1 MSTTNLASSSQVSS
15 DAELN
20 MLHLE
25 LIYHWSNSLYKSFLL
40 SGDGPSQIYADTCIK
55 HGLRHPFLMR
65 QILATSALHISIE
78 HPDQR
83 AFYHQHAN
91 QLQSEA
97 LAGFNATLQGLNE
110 SNIVAAFLVSSLI
123 GTHVFCE
130 TFQFRE
136 ATNNTFNSTLDSLIG
151 CINLLRG
158 IRSVISDWWP
168 SLCESEIGPVLLS
181 AHEKRKAHEHVST
194 DMGALNRMVDA
205 ADIGIASR
213 EAYKETIQE
222 LETLFAAQSELD
234 DQEASTSANMIFSWL
249 VLAPKEYVEL
259 LSARRPEALV
269 ILSYYA
275 VNLHY
280 RSKFW
285 AINDAGE
292 FLIQGISLH
301 LGRHWDQ
308 WLAWP
313 RQVIATP

>member
-1 MSTTNLASSSQVSS
+1 MSTTSLVLSSQVGG
-15 DAELN
+15 DTELN

-25 LIYHWSNSLYKSFLL
+25 LIHHWSNGLYKSFLL
-40 SGDGPSQIYADTCIK
+40 SGDSSSQIYVDTCIK

-78 HPDQR
+78 RPDQR

-91 QLQSEA
+91 QLQSDA
-97 LAGFNATLQGLNE
+97 LAGFNTILQGLDE
-110 SNIVAAFLVSSLI
+110 SNILAAFLVSSLI

-130 TFQFRE
+130 TFLFRE
-136 ATNNTFNSTLDSLIG
+136 ATHDTFNSTLDSLIG

-158 IRSVISDWWP
+158 IRSIISDWW
-168 SLCESEIGPVLLS
+168 SFLCESELGSVLMSANEQRDAYKQASNEIGVL
-181 AHEKRKAHEHVST
+181 
-194 DMGALNRMVDA
+194 NQMVDA
-205 ADIGIASR
+205 ADIGIPSR
-213 EAYKETIQE
+213 EAYKKTIQE
-222 LETLFAAQSELD
+222 LEKVFAAQSQLD
-234 DQEASTSANMIFSWL
+234 DLQASTSANMVFSWL
-249 VLAPKEYVEL
+249 VLVPKEFVEL

-275 VNLHY
+275 VVLHH
-280 RSKFW
+280 RRKFW

-292 FLIQGISLH
+292 YLIPGIGSH

-313 RQVIATP
+313 RQVIATS